1 MGTLNYT
8 FDGKI
13 VEKESPIFECRAFC
27 QCKNCDNR
35 VVQNGPISD
44 LVVHDFGSK
53 GLGLICQ
60 KAITKGTFVCEYAG
74 ELISVQ
80 RAKKRSKT
88 DKMNYI
94 LYVVEN
100 FHKEKRIF
108 AIDPTSIGNIG
119 RYINHSCDPNLSKNL
134 VRVDTVDPRVAL
146 MAKKDIDP
154 GEELTFNYG
163 CYDDDIMSS
172 EKTHLRTKCLCKS
185 INCQGWL
192 PF

>member
-1 MGTLNYT
+1 MGTMTMLKQLQLVVLVQENAAGVKLNHVDVLLSGGTLNYT

-13 VEKESPIFECRAFC
+13 VEKESPIFECRALC

-100 FHKEKRIF
+100 
-108 AIDPTSIGNIG
+108 
-119 RYINHSCDPNLSKNL
+119 
-134 VRVDTVDPRVAL
+134 
-146 MAKKDIDP
+146 
-154 GEELTFNYG
+154 
-163 CYDDDIMSS
+163 
-172 EKTHLRTKCLCKS
+172 
-185 INCQGWL
+185 
-192 PF
+192 